1 LTEEPLRLTREGAAL
16 VAHVNRPPS
25 NMFDGAMIEA
35 LTGKL
40 RAAES
45 SPELR
50 FLRLCAEGDAFCL
63 GRDPEGSSP
72 VELRAVAAR
81 ITSLNLEL
89 RRTPLVVVAEVQG
102 NAAGFGA
109 GMVACADVAV
119 AADSAEFWFPELGA
133 GLPPSIVISWLA
145 KLVPRKVAFDLVAS
159 GRRFPA
165 AEACDLGLVTDVV
178 PAADLADA
186 VDARLQQLGE
196 LDPTSLRD
204 VKRMVNQAIRSD
216 EDDAPEWATDA
227 LAVAALRLRE
237 R

>member
-1 LTEEPLRLTREGAAL
+1 LTAEPLRLSREGAVLLADID
-16 VAHVNRPPS
+16 RPPS

-35 LTGKL
+35 LTEEV

-45 SPELR
+45 SPGLR
-50 FLRLCAEGDAFCL
+50 FLRLRAEGDAFCL

-81 ITSLNLEL
+81 ITALNLEL
-89 RRTPLVVVAEVQG
+89 RRSPLIVVAEVQG
-102 NAAGFGA
+102 DAAGFGA
-109 GMVACADVAV
+109 GIVACADVAI

-145 KLVPRKVAFDLVAS
+145 KLVPRKVAFDLVTS

-165 AEACDLGLVTDVV
+165 DEARDLGLVTDVA

-204 VKRMVNQAIRSD
+204 VKRMVSQAIRSD
-216 EDDAPEWATDA
+216 EDDAPGWATDA